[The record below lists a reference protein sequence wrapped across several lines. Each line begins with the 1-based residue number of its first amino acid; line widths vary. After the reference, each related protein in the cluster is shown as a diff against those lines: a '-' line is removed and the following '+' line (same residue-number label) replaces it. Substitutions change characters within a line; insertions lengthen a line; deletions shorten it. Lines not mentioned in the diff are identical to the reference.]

1 MAAFPDFIAS
11 LDADPLRR
19 GKQFEV
25 FVQWFLEHDPEW
37 ATQVDQVWLWHEY
50 PGRWGVDC
58 GIDLVFRH
66 KNGETWAVQAKC
78 YAAHHDITKHDVDKF
93 LSESNRAGIDK
104 RLLIATTDRIGANA
118 RQVCDAQDKAVV
130 RYLLAHFEGAN
141 VDYPASMAE
150 LPVASRKAKPQPR
163 EHQAEAIA
171 AVAGAF
177 EAADRGQLIMACG
190 TGKTFTTLWIKER
203 LACASTLVLLPSLG
217 LLAQTLHEWTL
228 AANEPFEVLC
238 VCSDDTVAKRGG
250 DEAVHSVS
258 DVAFPVTSA
267 TGDIREFLLR
277 PGPKVVFSTY
287 QSSPLIAQV
296 QLDAAVPP
304 FDLAIADEAHRCAGK
319 AGSDFSAVLDAQRIR
334 AAKRLFATATPRT
347 YSTSVKKAA
356 DDRGTDMVGMDDPA
370 VFGHVAYAL
379 PFGEAIRRE
388 LLTDYRVVIIGVDN
402 PTIAAWIDNR
412 ELLQTASGIETDAE
426 SLAAQIGL
434 LKAYKDYDLRR
445 VISFHSRVSRAE
457 QFAQDLLQ
465 VAGWVGPEHRAAGT
479 LKTDFVSGAM
489 PTDRRRIKLS
499 QLKALASDERAL
511 LANARC
517 LSEGVDVPS
526 LDGVAFIDPR
536 SSQIDIIQAV
546 GRAIR
551 LSASK
556 TAGTIVLPVFIE
568 NGADPVASI
577 EASNFKPIWD
587 VLNALKAH
595 DDVLSAQLDQIRT
608 GLGKRPGS
616 TVGPDA
622 LSRIQ
627 FDLPASVDASFG
639 EALRTYLVER
649 VTDSWE
655 FGFGALQAYAE
666 EHGDCLVPDA
676 YKLADGYQLGR
687 WVGSQ
692 RAEERRPSAER
703 AARLEALPGWRWAT
717 KRRSE
722 DSWEIGFQHLSTY
735 AAETGGCLVPF
746 DLALAD
752 GYRLGRWVGTQR
764 LAKGKMLPDSK
775 ARLEALPGW
784 SWNPYDDAWETGFR
798 YLCDYADLNGD
809 CGVPRKHKLA
819 DGYPLGP
826 WVLVQR
832 QAQARMPPDRKT
844 RLEALPGW
852 VWSAKRH
859 DDSWEIGFQHL
870 CDYAAK
876 TGDSA
881 VPKRHTLANGYRLGS
896 WVNAQRF
903 AQRMSPD
910 RRTRLEALPGW
921 AWGKSVKAWELGFEH
936 LSDYAA
942 RTGGCLVPKE
952 HILSDGYLLGQWVS
966 KQSRQRSHVAPDRTA
981 RLEALPGWTWATNQ
995 HDESWETGFRHLSD
1009 YAAEAGDCVVP
1020 SRHRRRDGYLLG
1032 RWVRVQRMAH
1042 AKIPP
1047 ARKAR
1052 LEALP
1057 GWVWSTKRHDY
1068 SWETAFQY
1076 LRDYAAK
1083 NGDCRI
1089 PQKHKLADG
1098 YRLGGW
1104 VLAQREQQT
1113 TLSADR
1119 KARLEAL
1126 PGWAWK
1132 VRKGQ

>member
-25 FVQWFLEHDPEW
+25 FVKWFLQHDPGW

-50 PGRWGVDC
+50 PGRWGMDC

-66 KNGETWAVQAKC
+66 KSGETWAVQAKC

-93 LSESNRAGIDK
+93 LSESNRAGIAK
-104 RLLIATTDRIGANA
+104 RLLIATTDRMGANA
-118 RQVCDAQDKAVV
+118 RQVCDAQDKPVV

-150 LPVASRKAKPQPR
+150 LPVAARKAKPQPR

-171 AVAGAF
+171 AVAAAF
-177 EAADRGQLIMACG
+177 GTADRGQLIMACG

-203 LACASTLVLLPSLG
+203 LASASTLVLLPSLG

-250 DEAVHSVS
+250 DEAVHSVA

-287 QSSPLIAQV
+287 QSSPLIAKV

-319 AGSDFSAVLDAQRIR
+319 AGSDFSAVLDARRIR

-356 DDRGTDMVGMDDPA
+356 GERGTDMVGMDDPA

-434 LKAYKDYDLRR
+434 LKACKDYDLRR

-457 QFAQDLLQ
+457 QFAQDLVQ
-465 VAGWVGPEHRAAGT
+465 VAGWVGDTHRPAGT

-489 PTDRRRIKLS
+489 PTDRRRVKLS
-499 QLKALASDERAL
+499 QLKALANDERAL

-568 NGADPVASI
+568 DGADPVASI

-616 TVGPDA
+616 AVGPEA

-627 FDLPASVDASFG
+627 FDLPAPVDASFG

-649 VTDSWE
+649 VTESWE

-666 EHGDCLVPDA
+666 EHGDCLVPRSHELKDGCRLGEWVKTQRSNQA
-676 YKLADGYQLGR
+676 GISSPRRVRLEALRGWTWNPFDQAWETGYQHLSDYEAANGDCLVPAKHELTNGYGLGQWVTVQRTSQRRMPPERKARLESLRGWTWNPHDEAWECGFRYLADYVAANGDCVIPQRYKLADGYRLGQWVATQRGNQSTISAERKARLAALTGWTWSLRDAAWEAGFRWLTEYSAANGDCLVPSEHMTVDGFRLGGWVTTQRSNRSTMSPERAARLEPLKGWAWSPIDEAWETGFRHLADYAANAGDCSVTALHKLADGFRLGGWVVTQRSNRATMSPEKTARLESLQGWSWSPRDEAWETGFSHLAAYAVNAGHCLVPALYEHLDGYPLGQWVRVQRGIRATISPEKFARLESLKEWTWSPLDEAWEIGFRQLAEYAAKAGDCSVPASHEGPDGYRLGR
-687 WVGSQ
+687 WVRFQ
-692 RAEERRPSAER
+692 RGRQATIAPDRKG
-703 AARLEALPGWRWAT
+703 RLEALPGWRW
-717 KRRSE
+717 
-722 DSWEIGFQHLSTY
+722 
-735 AAETGGCLVPF
+735 
-746 DLALAD
+746 
-752 GYRLGRWVGTQR
+752 
-764 LAKGKMLPDSK
+764 K
-775 ARLEALPGW
+775 AR
-784 SWNPYDDAWETGFR
+784 
-798 YLCDYADLNGD
+798 
-809 CGVPRKHKLA
+809 
-819 DGYPLGP
+819 DG
-826 WVLVQR
+826 Q
-832 QAQARMPPDRKT
+832 
-844 RLEALPGW
+844 
-852 VWSAKRH
+852 
-859 DDSWEIGFQHL
+859 
-870 CDYAAK
+870 
-876 TGDSA
+876 
-881 VPKRHTLANGYRLGS
+881 
-896 WVNAQRF
+896 
-903 AQRMSPD
+903 
-910 RRTRLEALPGW
+910 
-921 AWGKSVKAWELGFEH
+921 
-936 LSDYAA
+936 
-942 RTGGCLVPKE
+942 
-952 HILSDGYLLGQWVS
+952 
-966 KQSRQRSHVAPDRTA
+966 
-981 RLEALPGWTWATNQ
+981 
-995 HDESWETGFRHLSD
+995 
-1009 YAAEAGDCVVP
+1009 
-1020 SRHRRRDGYLLG
+1020 
-1032 RWVRVQRMAH
+1032 
-1042 AKIPP
+1042 
-1047 ARKAR
+1047 
-1052 LEALP
+1052 
-1057 GWVWSTKRHDY
+1057 
-1068 SWETAFQY
+1068 
-1076 LRDYAAK
+1076 
-1083 NGDCRI
+1083 
-1089 PQKHKLADG
+1089 
-1098 YRLGGW
+1098 
-1104 VLAQREQQT
+1104 
-1113 TLSADR
+1113 
-1119 KARLEAL
+1119 
-1126 PGWAWK
+1126 
-1132 VRKGQ
+1132 